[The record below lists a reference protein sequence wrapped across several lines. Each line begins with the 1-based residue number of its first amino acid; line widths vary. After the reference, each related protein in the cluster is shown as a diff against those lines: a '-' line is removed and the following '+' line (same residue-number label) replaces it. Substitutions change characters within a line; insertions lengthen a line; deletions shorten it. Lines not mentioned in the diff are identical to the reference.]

1 MDFAHRI
8 FFLDIG
14 YFGGF
19 RHRKVIYYTPYVG
32 LIKLVK
38 TANTQTEWE
47 KIDERYMRFSIMKR
61 QNPSIKYPFRNPA
74 FKCKKN
80 GINPEYLCK
89 ICDHSGNGSDTYEG
103 SRLMSHIYEHTE
115 NGEW

>member
-1 MDFAHRI
+1 MNQTKKQKKVYSMD
-8 FFLDIG
+8 
-14 YFGGF
+14 
-19 RHRKVIYYTPYVG
+19 
-32 LIKLVK
+32 
-38 TANTQTEWE
+38 ESE
-47 KIDERYMRFSIMKR
+47 KNDERYMRFSIMKR

-89 ICDHSGNGSDTYEG
+89 ICDHSGNGSDTYRG

-115 NGEW
+115 KGEW